1 MEHKKKKKKK
11 RLRCTL
17 VQALRFCTGRTA
29 HRGSRCI
36 NLLFLD
42 HGTRRG
48 EGSASRLGRS
58 LPPEKNR
65 YPLYRR
71 LGGPQS
77 RSGLVRK
84 ISSQPVFDART
95 FQPLYSHCTEWAT
108 RPTARTVITLIFIFM
123 EIYRVLNG
131 ISRAYLDGDAQRVC
145 LWLHKDFTQE

>member
-1 MEHKKKKKKK
+1 MVPSFLSGSIAGGALVEHSPTTSYEVNNEWSHKSAPPGCRNGAGIKKKKK

-95 FQPLYSHCTEWAT
+95 FQPLYSHCTE
-108 RPTARTVITLIFIFM
+108 
-123 EIYRVLNG
+123 
-131 ISRAYLDGDAQRVC
+131 
-145 LWLHKDFTQE
+145 